1 MIEKLNQQIMSGVN
15 KVILVGRLGAD
26 PEVRTLES
34 GTKVSSIRL
43 ATSERYKD
51 RNGNQQEAT
60 EWHNVVLWRG
70 LADITEKYLK
80 KGDQVYIEGKIKTRK
95 WTDKDGND
103 RYSTDIVAD
112 EMTMLGG
119 APGGNAGGGQQSSSA
134 ASNQVSEPAS
144 SLDDIDDDLPF

>member
-1 MIEKLNQQIMSGVN
+1 M
-15 KVILVGRLGAD
+15 ILVGRLGAD
-26 PEVRTLES
+26 PEVKTLES

-51 RNGNQQEAT
+51 RNGNQQEST

-70 LADITEKYLK
+70 LADITEKYLN
-80 KGDQVYIEGKIKTRK
+80 KGDQVYIEGRIKTRK

-103 RYSTDIVAD
+103 RYSTDIVAN

-119 APGGNAGGGQQSSSA
+119 SSGNSGGSGSGGQQARSSA
-134 ASNQVSEPAS
+134 SAPSQNQVSEPTAS

>member
-1 MIEKLNQQIMSGVN
+1 MSGVN
-15 KVILVGRLGAD
+15 KVILLGRLGAD

-43 ATSERYKD
+43 ATTERYKD
-51 RNGNQQEAT
+51 RNGQQQEST
-60 EWHNVVLWRG
+60 EWHNVVFWRG
-70 LADITEKYLK
+70 LADIVEKYLK
-80 KGDQVYIEGKIKTRK
+80 KGDQVYVEGRIKTRK

-103 RYSTDIVAD
+103 RYSTDIVAN

-119 APGGNAGGGQQSSSA
+119 ASGGGQKGGIGSGGGA
-134 ASNQVSEPAS
+134 AEPSNQVNEPSAS

>member
-1 MIEKLNQQIMSGVN
+1 MSGVN

-26 PEVRTLES
+26 PEVRSLES
-34 GTKVSSIRL
+34 GTKVASMRL

-51 RNGNQQEAT
+51 KNGNQQEIT

-70 LADITEKYLK
+70 LADVTEKYLK
-80 KGDQVYIEGKIKTRK
+80 KGDQVYVEGKLKTRK
-95 WTDKDGND
+95 WTDKDGHD

-119 APGGNAGGGQQSSSA
+119 GSGSSDRSGSSTGGGQSA
-134 ASNQVSEPAS
+134 TSSNQVNEPAS

>member
-1 MIEKLNQQIMSGVN
+1 MSGVN

-51 RNGNQQEAT
+51 RNGNQQEST

-80 KGDQVYIEGKIKTRK
+80 KGDQVFIEGRIKTRK

-103 RYSTDIVAD
+103 RYSTDIVAN

-119 APGGNAGGGQQSSSA
+119 ASGGGNAGGGQQA
-134 ASNQVSEPAS
+134 AAPAQNQVNEPAS

>member
-1 MIEKLNQQIMSGVN
+1 MSGVN

-26 PEVRTLES
+26 PEVRSLES
-34 GTKVSSIRL
+34 GTKVASMRL

-51 RNGNQQEAT
+51 KNGNQQEIT

-70 LADITEKYLK
+70 LADVTEKYLK
-80 KGDQVYIEGKIKTRK
+80 KGDQVYVEGKLKTRK
-95 WTDKDGND
+95 WTDKDGHD

-119 APGGNAGGGQQSSSA
+119 GSGSSDRTGSSTGGGQSA
-134 ASNQVSEPAS
+134 TSSNQVNEPAS

>member
-1 MIEKLNQQIMSGVN
+1 MSGVN

-26 PEVRTLES
+26 PEVRSLEG
-34 GTKVSSIRL
+34 GTKVASIRL

-51 RNGNQQEAT
+51 KNGNQQEST

-70 LADITEKYLK
+70 LAEVTEKYLK
-80 KGDQVYIEGKIKTRK
+80 KGDQVYVEGKIKTRK
-95 WTDKDGND
+95 WTDKEGND

-112 EMTMLGG
+112 DMTMLGG
-119 APGGNAGGGQQSSSA
+119 GSGGDKGGLSSGGGAATSA
-134 ASNQVSEPAS
+134 NRVNEPSA

>member
-1 MIEKLNQQIMSGVN
+1 MSGVN

-26 PEVRTLES
+26 PEVRSLES
-34 GTKVSSIRL
+34 GTKVASIRV
-43 ATSERYKD
+43 ATSEKYKD
-51 RNGNQQEAT
+51 RNGNQVEAT

-70 LADITEKYLK
+70 LADVTEKYLK
-80 KGDQVYIEGKIKTRK
+80 KGDQVYVEGRIKTRK

-103 RYSTDIVAD
+103 RYSTDIVAN

-119 APGGNAGGGQQSSSA
+119 ASGGGNSGGGQSSA
-134 ASNQVSEPAS
+134 PAHNQVNEPAAS

>member
-1 MIEKLNQQIMSGVN
+1 M
-15 KVILVGRLGAD
+15 ILVGRLGAD

-51 RNGNQQEAT
+51 RNGNQQEST

-80 KGDQVYIEGKIKTRK
+80 KGDQVYVEGRIKTRK

-103 RYSTDIVAD
+103 RYSTDIVAN

-119 APGGNAGGGQQSSSA
+119 ASGGSGSTGQQSSA
-134 ASNQVSEPAS
+134 APSSNQVNEPSS

>member
-1 MIEKLNQQIMSGVN
+1 M
-15 KVILVGRLGAD
+15 ILVGRLGAD

-43 ATSERYKD
+43 ATTERYKD

-80 KGDQVYIEGKIKTRK
+80 KGDQVYVEGRIKTRK
-95 WTDKDGND
+95 WTDKDGID
-103 RYSTDIVAD
+103 RYSTDIVAN

-119 APGGNAGGGQQSSSA
+119 ASGGSGSTGQQSSA
-134 ASNQVSEPAS
+134 APGSNQVNEPSS

>member
-1 MIEKLNQQIMSGVN
+1 M
-15 KVILVGRLGAD
+15 ILVGRLGAD

-51 RNGNQQEAT
+51 RNGQQQEST

-70 LADITEKYLK
+70 LADVTEKYLK

-119 APGGNAGGGQQSSSA
+119 AGGGNSSGGNSSGGGSSVA
-134 ASNQVSEPAS
+134 PNQVNEPQAS

>member
-1 MIEKLNQQIMSGVN
+1 M
-15 KVILVGRLGAD
+15 ILVGRLGAD
-26 PEVRTLES
+26 PEARTLES

-51 RNGNQQEAT
+51 RNGNQQEST

-80 KGDQVYIEGKIKTRK
+80 KGDQVYIEGRIKTRK

-103 RYSTDIVAD
+103 RYSTDIVAN

-119 APGGNAGGGQQSSSA
+119 GSGGSNSGGGQQQQSSA
-134 ASNQVSEPAS
+134 PEKNQVNEPTAS

>member
-1 MIEKLNQQIMSGVN
+1 MSGVN

-34 GTKVSSIRL
+34 GTKVASISL

-51 RNGNQQEAT
+51 RNGNQQEVT
-60 EWHNVVLWRG
+60 EWHNVVFWRG
-70 LADITEKYLK
+70 LAEVTEKYLK
-80 KGDQVYIEGKIKTRK
+80 KGDQVYVEGRIKTRK

-103 RYSTDIVAD
+103 RYSTDIVAN

-119 APGGNAGGGQQSSSA
+119 GSGGGQKPVASSA
-134 ASNQVSEPAS
+134 TEATPVKNQVNEPQGG
-144 SLDDIDDDLPF
+144 LDDIDDDLPF

>member
-1 MIEKLNQQIMSGVN
+1 MSGVN

-26 PEVRTLES
+26 PEVKTLES

-51 RNGNQQEAT
+51 RNGNQQEST

-80 KGDQVYIEGKIKTRK
+80 KGDQIYVEGRIKTRK

-103 RYSTDIVAD
+103 RYSTDIVAN

-119 APGGNAGGGQQSSSA
+119 SSGGSSGSNSGGGQQSQSA
-134 ASNQVSEPAS
+134 APVSNQNQVNEPSS

>member
-1 MIEKLNQQIMSGVN
+1 MSGVN

-26 PEVRTLES
+26 PEVRTLEG
-34 GTKVSSIRL
+34 GTKVASIRL
-43 ATSERYKD
+43 ATTERYKD
-51 RNGNQQEAT
+51 KNGNQQEST

-80 KGDQVYIEGKIKTRK
+80 KGDQLYVEGRIKTRK
-95 WTDKDGND
+95 WTDQNGQD
-103 RYSTDIVAD
+103 RYTTDIVAN

-119 APGGNAGGGQQSSSA
+119 SGGTSSGGGQSQSSTA
-134 ASNQVSEPAS
+134 QPNQVNEPQGS

>member
-1 MIEKLNQQIMSGVN
+1 MSGVN

-26 PEVRTLES
+26 PEVRTLEG
-34 GTKVSSIRL
+34 GTKVASIRL
-43 ATSERYKD
+43 ATTERYKD
-51 RNGNQQEAT
+51 KNGNQQEST

-80 KGDQVYIEGKIKTRK
+80 KGDQLYVEGRIKTRK
-95 WTDKDGND
+95 WTDQNGQD
-103 RYSTDIVAD
+103 RYTTDIVAN

-119 APGGNAGGGQQSSSA
+119 SGGTSSGGGQSQSSTPQQ
-134 ASNQVSEPAS
+134 NQVNEPQGS

>member
-1 MIEKLNQQIMSGVN
+1 M
-15 KVILVGRLGAD
+15 ILVGRLGAD

-34 GTKVSSIRL
+34 GTKVASVRL

-80 KGDQVYIEGKIKTRK
+80 KGDQVYVEGRIKTRK

-103 RYSTDIVAD
+103 RYSTDILAN
-112 EMTMLGG
+112 ELTMLGG
-119 APGGNAGGGQQSSSA
+119 GQGRSNADSSDSER
-134 ASNQVSEPAS
+134 SQPRPKPQINISEPQEDK
-144 SLDDIDDDLPF
+144 LGDIDDDLPF

>member
-1 MIEKLNQQIMSGVN
+1 MSGVN

-26 PEVRTLES
+26 PEVRSLES
-34 GTKVSSIRL
+34 GTKVASMRL

-51 RNGNQQEAT
+51 KNGNQQEIT

-70 LADITEKYLK
+70 LADVTEKYLK
-80 KGDQVYIEGKIKTRK
+80 KGDQVYVEGKLKTRK
-95 WTDKDGND
+95 WTDKDGHD

-112 EMTMLGG
+112 EMTTLGG
-119 APGGNAGGGQQSSSA
+119 GSGSSDRSGSSTGGGQSA
-134 ASNQVSEPAS
+134 TSSNQVNEPAS

>member
-1 MIEKLNQQIMSGVN
+1 MSGVN

-26 PEVRTLES
+26 PEVRSLES
-34 GTKVSSIRL
+34 GTKVASIRL

-51 RNGNQQEAT
+51 KNGNQQEIT

-70 LADITEKYLK
+70 LADVTEKYLK
-80 KGDQVYIEGKIKTRK
+80 KGDQVYVEGKLKTRK
-95 WTDKDGND
+95 WTDKDGHD

-119 APGGNAGGGQQSSSA
+119 GSGSSDRSGSSAGGGQSA
-134 ASNQVSEPAS
+134 TSSNQVNEPAS

>member
-1 MIEKLNQQIMSGVN
+1 MSGVN

-34 GTKVSSIRL
+34 GTKVASVRL

-80 KGDQVYIEGKIKTRK
+80 KGDQVYVEGRIKTRK

-103 RYSTDIVAD
+103 RYSTDILAN
-112 EMTMLGG
+112 ELTMLGG
-119 APGGNAGGGQQSSSA
+119 GQGRSNADSSDSER
-134 ASNQVSEPAS
+134 SQPRPKPQINISEPQEDK
-144 SLDDIDDDLPF
+144 LGDIDDDLPF

>member
-1 MIEKLNQQIMSGVN
+1 M
-15 KVILVGRLGAD
+15 ILVGRLGAD
-26 PEVRTLES
+26 PEVRVLES

-51 RNGNQQEAT
+51 RNGNQQEST

-80 KGDQVYIEGKIKTRK
+80 KGDQVYIEGRIKTRK

-103 RYSTDIVAD
+103 RYSTDIVAN

-119 APGGNAGGGQQSSSA
+119 GSGSSNSGGGQQQQSSA
-134 ASNQVSEPAS
+134 PAKNQVNEPTAS

>member
-1 MIEKLNQQIMSGVN
+1 MSGVN

-80 KGDQVYIEGKIKTRK
+80 KGDQVYVEGRIKTRK

-103 RYSTDIVAD
+103 RYSTDIVAN

-119 APGGNAGGGQQSSSA
+119 ASGGGNAPAANQSQPA
-134 ASNQVSEPAS
+134 QNQVNEPAS

>member
-1 MIEKLNQQIMSGVN
+1 M
-15 KVILVGRLGAD
+15 ILVGRLGAD

-34 GTKVSSIRL
+34 GTKVSSIRV

-51 RNGNQQEAT
+51 RNGNQQEST

-80 KGDQVYIEGKIKTRK
+80 KGDQIYIEGRIKTRK

-103 RYSTDIVAD
+103 RYSTDIVAN
-112 EMTMLGG
+112 EMTMLGNG
-119 APGGNAGGGQQSSSA
+119 PGGNSSGA
-134 ASNQVSEPAS
+134 APQKAAAPSQNQVNEPAAS

>member
-1 MIEKLNQQIMSGVN
+1 M
-15 KVILVGRLGAD
+15 ILVGRLGAD

-80 KGDQVYIEGKIKTRK
+80 KGDQVYVEGRIKTRK

-103 RYSTDIVAD
+103 RYSTDIVAN

-119 APGGNAGGGQQSSSA
+119 ASSGGGGQQSSA
-134 ASNQVSEPAS
+134 PASNQNQVNEPAA